1 MVNPR
6 FRLGHGFNSYR
17 FPSEVAGDREGPSER
32 LGGAVPEGQRAP
44 VLNPGDQKG
53 NVEVIE
59 TDRVEGIS
67 LDQKCGKV
75 QQEPGVD
82 LFRKVG
88 ITSNKRK
95 VIDMID
101 KILGF
106 NSSRNMGILVDENVG
121 SGNAWNVTH
130 I

>member
-1 MVNPR
+1 M
-6 FRLGHGFNSYR
+6 
-17 FPSEVAGDREGPSER
+17 
-32 LGGAVPEGQRAP
+32 
-44 VLNPGDQKG
+44 
-53 NVEVIE
+53 
-59 TDRVEGIS
+59 GIS

-95 VIDMID
+95 VID

-106 NSSRNMGILVDENVG
+106 N
-121 SGNAWNVTH
+121 
-130 I
+130 